1 MPTRFLRAL
10 ALLLAGLE
18 HRLLH
23 GGTELVVGGV
33 ELGLERGD
41 LGIAGGEVSL
51 ELLLGLG
58 SGFLARKVALALGGI
73 EPGGE
78 LGDLLVPRGGCILEF
93 ALRIRRGPLGALSRG
108 GAGELERL
116 LLLELHMLLALV
128 QLARELTVADL
139 PGNVCIAGFIH
150 LEHLTAVGTFNLVH
164 RSFLS
169 SGVRRTNRMG
179 QA

>member
-58 SGFLARKVALALGGI
+58 SGFLARKVA
-73 EPGGE
+73 PGSMPPSGE

-139 PGNVCIAGFIH
+139 LGNVCIAGFIH
-150 LEHLTAVGTFNLVH
+150 LEHLTAVGAFNLVH

-169 SGVRRTNRMG
+169 SGVRRANRMG